1 MPILVDQ
8 GQADDFLEAQLK
20 PDLLQQASERSAA
33 ELELRLHEG
42 YHHSYFFISSF
53 IEQHLRFHTKYLRNR
68 WQVVGT
74 YHIYLSGG

>member
-33 ELELRLHEG
+33 ELESRLHEG

-53 IEQHLRFHTKYLRNR
+53 I
-68 WQVVGT
+68 
-74 YHIYLSGG
+74 

>member
-33 ELELRLHEG
+33 ELELSLHEG

-53 IEQHLRFHTKYLRNR
+53 IAQLLRFHTKYLRNR